1 MKGKRIFLFVIMLM
15 TICISANAKE
25 GKYNLD
31 KSLLIPKVTGLIN
44 TRYTY
49 DDESNVKH
57 NADIRRVRL
66 GVKGQLHEKFD
77 YYIQAEQTRNK
88 DNIKT

>member
-1 MKGKRIFLFVIMLM
+1 MLM

-25 GKYNLD
+25 EKDNLD
-31 KSLLIPKVTGLIN
+31 KSLLIPKVIGLIN

-49 DDESNVKH
+49 DDEANVKH

-66 GVKGQLHEKFD
+66 GVKGQLREKFD
-77 YYIQAEQTRNK
+77 YYIQAEQARNK